1 MPAARR
7 LLVALG
13 PLAVLAACASTAGTN
28 GAVPIDDTR
37 RADGPPATAAVTAPD
52 SGATGDTTGAVAPT
66 GPDPVAQAVED
77 VLGGQAAISRP
88 VGDDGRAPEVTD
100 DRVFILGDSII
111 ESAGPTHYDTIRR
124 ELAPLGW
131 EAIIDAQSGRT
142 TPEGLAALSRRGRDV
157 HDVVVV
163 LLGHNDAIDPT
174 AYRERIETLVSGLR
188 DVPLVLLLTNYEFE
202 RGRDRMNDQLRVI
215 GALHDNV
222 ELVDWNAVAGATDG
236 AIGPD
241 GLHLTRTGA
250 RALAATIAVS
260 LGVAPAAA
268 T

>member
-1 MPAARR
+1 M
-7 LLVALG
+7 
-13 PLAVLAACASTAGTN
+13 LAACASTAGTN
-28 GAVPIDDTR
+28 GAVPIDDTGP
-37 RADGPPATAAVTAPD
+37 ADGPPATAAATVPD
-52 SGATGDTTGAVAPT
+52 SGATGDTTGAVAPA

-100 DRVFILGDSII
+100 DRVFILGDSDHRVRRTD
-111 ESAGPTHYDTIRR
+111 SLRHHPPGAGAPRMGSHHRR
-124 ELAPLGW
+124 AERPHHCPKGWRRCLG
-131 EAIIDAQSGRT
+131 T
-142 TPEGLAALSRRGRDV
+142 GRDV

-174 AYRERIETLVSGLR
+174 AYRERIETLLSGLR

-202 RGRDRMNDQLRVI
+202 RGRDRMNDQLRLV

-241 GLHLTRTGA
+241 GLHLDAHRRA
-250 RALAATIAVS
+250 RPSPPRIAMS
-260 LGVAPAAA
+260 LGPAPVVGPAAGP
-268 T
+268 